1 MVRNELC
8 TLSFVF
14 CTLSFEQGIRSET
27 KNKVLSKVQS
37 TDSDFIMKSMTGYG
51 RGSADGEH
59 FAVSVDLKTVN
70 NRFLDVHLRLTGELS
85 SLEPIIKRQISS
97 KLSRGRVDVTVNFE
111 KTSQTAYELN
121 RPLIAGYVHAL
132 REMQKE
138 FSIGGELD
146 INVLARLPGA
156 LQPARDG
163 LSDEVVAG
171 IEKALAEG
179 LDELERMRAQEG
191 ETLRREMAERIE
203 KIDALVPTIEN
214 AAAGLVDAY
223 RARLQKRIGE
233 LLTRNGQ
240 LVEIDPA
247 RLAQEVAYLSDRSD
261 VSEEMVRLRSHLAQ
275 FREALNAAG
284 ETGKMLDFLLQ
295 ELNREANTTLS
306 KSTDLTIKE
315 AALAIKA
322 EVEKLRE
329 QVQNVE

>member
-1 MVRNELC
+1 
-8 TLSFVF
+8 
-14 CTLSFEQGIRSET
+14 
-27 KNKVLSKVQS
+27 
-37 TDSDFIMKSMTGYG
+37 MKSMTGYG
-51 RGSADGEH
+51 RGSADGEG

-70 NRFLDVHLRLTGELS
+70 NRFLDVHLRLTGELA
-85 SLEPIIKRQISS
+85 SLDSMIKRQITSR
-97 KLSRGRVDVTVNFE
+97 LSRGRVDVAVNFE
-111 KTSQTAYELN
+111 KSSQIAYELN
-121 RPLIAGYVHAL
+121 RPLIAGYVNAL
-132 REMQKE
+132 REMQQD
-138 FSIGGELD
+138 FGVAGELD

-156 LQPARDG
+156 LQPTRDA
-163 LSDEVVAG
+163 LSDEAISG
-171 IEKALAEG
+171 IEKALGNA

-191 ETLRREMAERIE
+191 EALRQEMADRIE
-203 KIDALVPTIEN
+203 KIEKLVPTIEN

-233 LLTRNGQ
+233 LLNRNGQ
-240 LVEIDPA
+240 VIEIDPA

-261 VSEEMVRLRSHLAQ
+261 VSEEMVRLRSHLSQ
-275 FREALNAAG
+275 FREAINSTG

-306 KSTDLTIKE
+306 KSTDLSIKE

>member
-1 MVRNELC
+1 
-8 TLSFVF
+8 
-14 CTLSFEQGIRSET
+14 
-27 KNKVLSKVQS
+27 
-37 TDSDFIMKSMTGYG
+37 MKSMTGYG

-70 NRFLDVHLRLTGELS
+70 NRFLDVHLRLSGELS
-85 SLEPIIKRQISS
+85 SLEPVIKRRISS
-97 KLSRGRVDVTVNFE
+97 RLSRGRVDVTVNFE

-121 RPLIAGYVHAL
+121 RPLIAGYVNAL
-132 REMQKE
+132 RDMQKE

-156 LQPARDG
+156 LQPARDAIG
-163 LSDEVVAG
+163 DDVVAG
-171 IEKALAEG
+171 IEKALDEG
-179 LDELERMRAQEG
+179 LDELESMRAQEG
-191 ETLRREMAERIE
+191 ETLRREMAERID

-233 LLTRNGQ
+233 LLSHNGQ

-275 FREALNAAG
+275 FREALNSTG

-306 KSTDLTIKE
+306 KSTDLSIKE

-322 EVEKLRE
+322 EVEKIRE